1 LVKPDLQN
9 CGSPIGRADGV
20 FRAESDR
27 AGQIMGDVI
36 NLNRFRKQR
45 ERTQREA
52 QAAVNRTRFGRTKD
66 EKKRDVD
73 DTKRQDRDLDG
84 KKLDDPV

>member
-1 LVKPDLQN
+1 
-9 CGSPIGRADGV
+9 
-20 FRAESDR
+20 
-27 AGQIMGDVI
+27 MGDVI

-73 DTKRQDRDLDG
+73 DTKRQDHNLDG